1 MLYIASLKFA
11 EIMLIPCEVGKGR
24 NFRDEESDSEASSF
38 TG

>member
-24 NFRDEESDSEASSF
+24 NFRDESDSEASSF